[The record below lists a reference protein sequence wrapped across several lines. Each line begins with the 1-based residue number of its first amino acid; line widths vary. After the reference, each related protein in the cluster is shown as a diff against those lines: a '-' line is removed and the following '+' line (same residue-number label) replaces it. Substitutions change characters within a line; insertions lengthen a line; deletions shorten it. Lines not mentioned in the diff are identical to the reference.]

1 MLPRVS
7 DRTDTD
13 RSGATKTEE
22 LVQKNQGWNF
32 WVVCF
37 HGDQTQSEKN
47 PSLKDMVSQTRLE
60 YGFNGY
66 QVPVFPRAS
75 RSARV
80 RVPIRKKSGNSQRRA
95 FEILVSVAG
104 ELLRESNSVPEDQQN
119 ARKSLVLKEQ
129 EDERQSLKCNISDQE
144 TCDEKTFISYHQI
157 DTLNKFSYAPDRFN
171 SKACATL
178 KSFDQLANVSG
189 RNANPS
195 AELDISSVVSW
206 EISEGKVE
214 DAGTEP
220 SIIRTSKSETPPL
233 TGSLDVLQMDSSP
246 SDIFCSDSKASMFK
260 DWITLCPSRHSDTI
274 ESVNRDD
281 DKNYNRCTQ
290 AATTLKTFRLPS
302 NAADQRI
309 KNLSS
314 SRHWRVSPNLN
325 GGASFRNDG
334 KRRMI
339 FHDGRTSYSRQ
350 RSKRISS
357 FKRKDFFNQR
367 QFTGSD
373 RGFQFDNRFNHAD
386 KRSDG
391 DNSSAAIR
399 VGSSIASPHS
409 HLGSRERNVKLR
421 IKSFKVPELL
431 VEIPTT
437 ATVGSLKR
445 TVMEAVSTALGDGL
459 HVGILLQGKKVRE
472 DSKTLL
478 QTGISRDGKHRNL
491 GFMLEPGHPQIIPPL
506 CLGEQRIT
514 RNATSFTIEP
524 GTSGVSHVP
533 PVTSCNNGA
542 ESDLHLVSSLPNISA
557 NTITLLNSQS
567 VLSIP
572 AISVGA
578 LAVVPI
584 HHRARCRE
592 FVQRRIRR
600 PFSVS
605 EVEALVQAVEKLG
618 TGRWRDVKLRAFDN
632 AKHRTYVDLKDK
644 WKTLVHTARI
654 SPQQRRGEPLPQELL
669 DRVLAVHAYWSQQ
682 QAKQLLESGV

>member
-1 MLPRVS
+1 
-7 DRTDTD
+7 
-13 RSGATKTEE
+13 
-22 LVQKNQGWNF
+22 
-32 WVVCF
+32 
-37 HGDQTQSEKN
+37 
-47 PSLKDMVSQTRLE
+47 MVSQTRLE

-66 QVPVFPRAS
+66 QVPVFPRAC

-80 RVPIRKKSGNSQRRA
+80 RVPIRKTSGNSQKRA

-104 ELLRESNSVPEDQQN
+104 ELLQESKTSVPEDQQI
-119 ARKSLVLKEQ
+119 ARKNLVSKEQ
-129 EDERQSLKCNISDQE
+129 EDERQSTKCNISDQE

-157 DTLNKFSYAPDRFN
+157 DTLNKFSCAPDWFN
-171 SKACATL
+171 SKAADANL

-195 AELDISSVVSW
+195 AELRSSSLVSR
-206 EISEGKVE
+206 EFSEGKVE

-220 SIIRTSKSETPPL
+220 SIIRTVKSETPPL
-233 TGSLDVLQMDSSP
+233 TVSLDVSQMDRKTP
-246 SDIFCSDSKASMFK
+246 DFFCSDSKASMFK
-260 DWITLCPSRHSDTI
+260 DWITLGPSRHSDTI
-274 ESVNRDD
+274 DLVNRDD
-281 DKNYNRCTQ
+281 DKKYIGCTQ
-290 AATTLKTFRLPS
+290 AATTLKAFRLPS
-302 NAADQRI
+302 NVADQRI

-314 SRHWRVSPNLN
+314 SRHWGVSPNLN

-334 KRRMI
+334 KR
-339 FHDGRTSYSRQ
+339 FQDGRTSYSRQ
-350 RSKRISS
+350 RSKRMSS
-357 FKRKDFFNQR
+357 FKRRGVLNQR
-367 QFTGSD
+367 PFSRSD
-373 RGFQFDNRFNHAD
+373 RGFQLDNRFNSAD

-399 VGSSIASPHS
+399 VGSSIASPHP

-445 TVMEAVSTALGDGL
+445 TVMEAVTTALGDGL
-459 HVGILLQGKKVRE
+459 HVGILLQGKKVKE
-472 DSKTLL
+472 DGKTLL

-491 GFMLEPGHPQIIPPL
+491 GFMLEPGHPQIIPPP

-514 RNATSFTIEP
+514 RHVTSFTLEP
-524 GTSGVSHVP
+524 ETSGVSGHVP
-533 PVTSCNNGA
+533 PVSGCNNGG

-578 LAVVPI
+578 LAVVPT
-584 HHRARCRE
+584 HLRAR
-592 FVQRRIRR
+592 RRIRR

-618 TGRWRDVKLRAFDN
+618 TGRWRDVKLHAFDN

>member
-7 DRTDTD
+7 DRTETD

-22 LVQKNQGWNF
+22 LVQKPIF
-32 WVVCF
+32 
-37 HGDQTQSEKN
+37 
-47 PSLKDMVSQTRLE
+47 KDMVSQTRLE
-60 YGFNGY
+60 YGFSGY

-80 RVPIRKKSGNSQRRA
+80 RVPIRKKSGNSQKRA

-104 ELLRESNSVPEDQQN
+104 ELLRESRASVPEDQQN
-119 ARKSLVLKEQ
+119 ASKNLVLKEQ

-157 DTLNKFSYAPDRFN
+157 DTSNKFSCAPDRFN
-171 SKACATL
+171 SKACASATL

-189 RNANPS
+189 RNANPN
-195 AELDISSVVSW
+195 AELGISSLVSR
-206 EISEGKVE
+206 EFSEGKVE

-220 SIIRTSKSETPPL
+220 SIIQTSRSETPPL
-233 TGSLDVLQMDSSP
+233 TGSFDVLQMDRSP
-246 SDIFCSDSKASMFK
+246 SDFFCSDSKASMFK

-274 ESVNRDD
+274 ELVNRDD

-290 AATTLKTFRLPS
+290 AATTLKTFRLQS

-309 KNLSS
+309 KNLPS
-314 SRHWRVSPNLN
+314 SRHWGVSPNLN

-334 KRRMI
+334 KRRMM

-367 QFTGSD
+367 PFTGSD

-391 DNSSAAIR
+391 DNSNAAIR
-399 VGSSIASPHS
+399 VGTSIASPHL

-445 TVMEAVSTALGDGL
+445 TVMEAVTTALGDGL

-491 GFMLEPGHPQIIPPL
+491 GFMLEPGHPQIIPPP
-506 CLGEQRIT
+506 CMREQRIT
-514 RNATSFTIEP
+514 RNATPFTIEP

-533 PVTSCNNGA
+533 PVTSCKNGA
-542 ESDLHLVSSLPNISA
+542 ESDFHLVSSLPNISA
-557 NTITLLNSQS
+557 NSITLLNSQS